1 MRKSDTMSQQ
11 GHTSILEQKVE
22 VESRFERIKLLSIHQ
37 PEQSDGEKSIT
48 NARENEKAKDIC

>member
-22 VESRFERIKLLSIHQ
+22 EESRFERIKLLSIHQ